1 MPVVNPMNALSDAE
15 RQQAYNL
22 LQKTWA
28 GVDPSIMSQFGNYWN
43 SFNDPYKAWTDSG
56 DLIAQLNAAM
66 WHDPWV
72 DTHYYDP
79 NAYKGEG
86 AGPGFGV
93 PPELLQW
100 AYSQN
105 NSVGPEAAYDGSAYQ
120 INPQASG
127 IFGNLAAGASF
138 LPLAYVQ
145 QNVGHYQSIDPNFD
159 ISKLKTVNHPVI
171 GPVVLP
177 QDLPQTDQT
186 TGEMLG
192 EMAQAAGMIGLGA
205 MGISGFAG
213 LHGMP
218 GISSL
223 FNLGAPP
230 TTGLDSILGGGGGG
244 IPGAGGY
251 SATSYPVTSAGQ
263 PQVIGQLNPSTGLWS
278 DIGGSQISSALQQVA
293 SNQGKSMAQLLAD
306 AWTENGVP
314 MSAGEAQA
322 YIDAGGTGI
331 NATQGGGF
339 WDAVKNLFTNGSGS
353 TVNGITSALQSSGLG
368 GLLGTAMTGLGSYLN
383 QSSAQDA
390 SKTLAQAQ
398 IEAARIAA
406 DAAKFRPVGVTTRF
420 GQSQFGYDPQ
430 GNLTS
435 AGYTVAPD
443 VKALQDR
450 LMGMTGGLMS
460 QYEGAQG
467 ATAPMGNAAARAM
480 ALGQGYLATTPQE
493 QAAQYMAEQQAL
505 LAPTRER
512 EFASLENRLLQQGRL
527 GLATGGTST
536 GLGAANPELEAFYNA
551 QRMQDLNLAAQ
562 ATQGG
567 MDYAKF
573 GTGMVGAGGDLLK
586 SMYGTQTAAYD
597 PFKTA
602 MGGATYLEG
611 LGQQPMDMGI
621 NIGAKGQA
629 GAAQAGQLL
638 SSGIQQSAQTMY
650 PSQAYSPWG
659 ALLTGGGNMLSSM
672 SAPQQQQQTAFQY
685 DPYTGRRLV

>member
-1 MPVVNPMNALSDAE
+1 MNSGGPKVSQELAAQFASVNP
-15 RQQAYNL
+15 
-22 LQKTWA
+22 
-28 GVDPSIMSQFGNYWN
+28 SIYDGLRRYWN
-43 SFNDPYKAWTDSG
+43 SYSDPFAAWTNQNFIDLLGTGLKGGATPYSGQYDSQQG
-56 DLIAQLNAAM
+56 YGPKGGTTLPYGGTGSTPIPDDIWRWAFQGGGTDKAGQQQGFQYNPEAFNAANLNFS
-66 WHDPWV
+66 P
-72 DTHYYDP
+72 
-79 NAYKGEG
+79 
-86 AGPGFGV
+86 
-93 PPELLQW
+93 L
-100 AYSQN
+100 
-105 NSVGPEAAYDGSAYQ
+105 SVVRR
-120 INPQASG
+120 QAD
-127 IFGNLAAGASF
+127 LYRA
-138 LPLAYVQ
+138 
-145 QNVGHYQSIDPNFD
+145 IDPNFD
-159 ISKLKTVNHPVI
+159 PDKLETVDHPVF
-171 GPVVLP
+171 GKVVSVQNLP
-177 QDLPQTDQT
+177 KLEQTS
-186 TGEMLG
+186 GEEFG
-192 EMAQAAGMIGLGA
+192 EFLNAAALVAGGA
-205 MGISGFAG
+205 LGISGFAG

-218 GISSL
+218 GASSL

-230 TTGLDSILGGGGGG
+230 TTGLDSILGGGG
-244 IPGAGGY
+244 IPGTGGY

-278 DIGGSQISSALQQVA
+278 DLGGSQISSALQQVA
-293 SNQGKSMAQLLAD
+293 SNQGTSMAQLLAD

-368 GLLGTAMTGLGSYLN
+368 GLLGPALTGLGSYLN

-443 VKALQDR
+443 IKALQDR
-450 LMGMTGGLMS
+450 LMGMSGGLMS

-467 ATAPMGNAAARAM
+467 ATAPMGDAASRAM

-638 SSGIQQSAQTMY
+638 ASGIQQSAQTMY